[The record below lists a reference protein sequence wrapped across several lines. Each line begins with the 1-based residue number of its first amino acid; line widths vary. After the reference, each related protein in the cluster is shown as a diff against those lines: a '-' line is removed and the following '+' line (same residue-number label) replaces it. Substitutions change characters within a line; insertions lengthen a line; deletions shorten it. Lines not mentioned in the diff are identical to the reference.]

1 MILGIHDVDPLD
13 FSDLNPGVLHRCA
26 VRDAVGGVEQHP
38 QAAPVRHAHRSF
50 HPALDG
56 GRLLMIGLEKIVGRK
71 RVAKV
76 EKYVNAVGM
85 FLLLALLIGVTVK
98 DLFFN

>member
-1 MILGIHDVDPLD
+1 MVRFAGII
-13 FSDLNPGVLHRCA
+13 SLNLAIFNLLPI
-26 VRDAVGGVEQHP
+26 
-38 QAAPVRHAHRSF
+38 
-50 HPALDG
+50 PALDG